1 MGVKWQGW
9 GRTQRLG
16 ELNRGRG
23 GGERVRDRVSVR
35 DKLRVKAQGRLSNGV
50 EA

>member
-1 MGVKWQGW
+1 MGMKWQGW
-9 GRTQRLG
+9 GRTQRRG
-16 ELNRGRG
+16 ELNRGHG
-23 GGERVRDRVSVR
+23 GGERVRERVSVK